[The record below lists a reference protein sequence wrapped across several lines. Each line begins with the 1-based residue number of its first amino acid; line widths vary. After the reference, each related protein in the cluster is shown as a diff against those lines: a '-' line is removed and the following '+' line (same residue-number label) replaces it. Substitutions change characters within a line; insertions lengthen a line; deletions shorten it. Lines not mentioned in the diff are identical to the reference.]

1 MAWPRIHW
9 IFTSNKISNKR
20 ADFSKDHEELIMGK
34 LGLVLDKCILVKG
47 VPLERESGG
56 TP

>member
-9 IFTSNKISNKR
+9 IFTSNKTSNKR
-20 ADFSKDHEELIMGK
+20 ADFSKGHEELIMGK